1 VGLISKARA
10 IDILND
16 SLFYICND
24 RYCLVPEK
32 SMRQYRYHVDKWQ
45 PKLDKELEIGLVLTP
60 VETDG
65 FGVTY
70 KGDDGKQYR
79 IDVDWQVR
87 SELQY
92 GFLTMNHLQG
102 FEMPWLDDYS
112 IEDVEEAVQANEF
125 VFAKTMPKNPHYYAV
140 RKNWVGKMP
149 YDDFVLLIRKYGY
162 NENFRGWAYR
172 LWDVIDHK
180 YWSMGAPL
188 ALTVIINRKPIV

>member
-1 VGLISKARA
+1 MGLISKARA

-188 ALTVIINRKPIV
+188 ALTVIINKKPIV

>member
-1 VGLISKARA
+1 MGLISKARA

-188 ALTVIINRKPIV
+188 ALTVIINRKPLV

>member
-1 VGLISKARA
+1 
-10 IDILND
+10 
-16 SLFYICND
+16 
-24 RYCLVPEK
+24 
-32 SMRQYRYHVDKWQ
+32 MRQYRYHVDKWQ

-188 ALTVIINRKPIV
+188 ALTVIINKKPIV